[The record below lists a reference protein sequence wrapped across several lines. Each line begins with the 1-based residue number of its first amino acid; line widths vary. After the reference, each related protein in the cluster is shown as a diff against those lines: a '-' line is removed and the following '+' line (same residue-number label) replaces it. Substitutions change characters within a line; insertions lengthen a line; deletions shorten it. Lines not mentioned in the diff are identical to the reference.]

1 MNKLRISKTVN
12 VSNLLFCL
20 YQWLRAEMSPQW
32 QIVLL
37 NTVVHFQFNKNK
49 NKKPVLELLHF
60 TNKVSCL
67 LDGFET

>member
-37 NTVVHFQFNKNK
+37 NTVVHFLFNK
-49 NKKPVLELLHF
+49 KKKDLFLNCFISVTRFL
-60 TNKVSCL
+60 VC
-67 LDGFET
+67 